1 MFTAD
6 TVKSNH
12 EKYIEREK
20 GKYKE
25 FIDRGLNLE
34 EAKFIHSKLMVMQY
48 DSETE
53 GKEQFTFVIS
63 EPNIKARNIEKILLE
78 LGFFVKTEWV
88 PSISMEKMI
97 IATTLEKL

>member
-12 EKYIEREK
+12 EKYLEREK

-48 DSETE
+48 DSETK

-78 LGFFVKTEWV
+78 LGFFVKTEWI
-88 PSISMEKMI
+88 PHISMCKI
-97 IATTLEKL
+97 TITTRRELL